1 MDYDTLHREL
11 LEHRSQ
17 SQNLSKLL
25 LKKQG
30 AVLEL
35 QAERSALKSR
45 LVDMQTRCVCF
56 LCVVVIVQ
64 CWVGVSIVSF
74 LRHIGQRFIPN
85 FGIIF

>member
-1 MDYDTLHREL
+1 MDYETMYREL
-11 LEHRSQ
+11 QEHRAQ

-45 LVDMQTRCVCF
+45 LVDLQARY
-56 LCVVVIVQ
+56 L
-64 CWVGVSIVSF
+64 SKLLSF
-74 LRHIGQRFIPN
+74 LFASGARRDLQIAEN
-85 FGIIF
+85 FHFDY

>member
-1 MDYDTLHREL
+1 MDYDTLQREL
-11 LEHRSQ
+11 QEHRAQ

-45 LVDMQTRCVCF
+45 LVDLQARCAYF
-56 LCVVVIVQ
+56 
-64 CWVGVSIVSF
+64 
-74 LRHIGQRFIPN
+74 
-85 FGIIF
+85 